1 MVPKDKWEFLA
12 MSLVIKENPAP
23 NENKHSWGEKKHCDD
38 SLQATEGIQ
47 LDQRRRQQRR
57 YTGPQAGFRAANV
70 EKSLPR
76 KVVTIWAARY
86 PAAVKAQ
93 RP

>member
-1 MVPKDKWEFLA
+1 M
-12 MSLVIKENPAP
+12 
-23 NENKHSWGEKKHCDD
+23 
-38 SLQATEGIQ
+38 
-47 LDQRRRQQRR
+47 
-57 YTGPQAGFRAANV
+57 GPRAGFCAANV

-76 KVVTIWAARY
+76 KVVTIWAAGY